1 MGRGSNINTKLKM
14 TTTTKDNIE
23 LIAANG
29 GAIGLSLTEINDV
42 LITIS
47 IILAICVSL
56 VKLFRKRK

>member
-1 MGRGSNINTKLKM
+1 M

-23 LIAANG
+23 VIAANG
-29 GAIGLSLTEINDV
+29 GAIGLSLTEINDF

-56 VKLFRKRK
+56 SK

>member
-1 MGRGSNINTKLKM
+1 M
-14 TTTTKDNIE
+14 TNTTKDNIE
-23 LIAANG
+23 LLAANG
-29 GAIGLSLTEINDV
+29 GAIGLSLTEVNDI

>member
-1 MGRGSNINTKLKM
+1 M

-56 VKLFRKRK
+56 VKLIKRGK

>member
-1 MGRGSNINTKLKM
+1 M

-29 GAIGLSLTEINDV
+29 GAVGLSLTEVNDV

-56 VKLFRKRK
+56 VKLMRRGK

>member
-1 MGRGSNINTKLKM
+1 M

-23 LIAANG
+23 LLAANG

-56 VKLFRKRK
+56 VKLIKRGK

>member
-1 MGRGSNINTKLKM
+1 M

-23 LIAANG
+23 IIAANG
-29 GAIGLSLTEINDV
+29 GAIGLSLTEVNDI

-56 VKLFRKRK
+56 VKLMRRGK

>member
-1 MGRGSNINTKLKM
+1 MGWGGNINTKLKM

-56 VKLFRKRK
+56 VKLLRKRK